1 MITRSRTKHLIKSS
15 SFLQSKQPNKLT
27 MGGNTRTKQ
36 PNKTHPLNGRT
47 KQNTEQFK
55 NSAEQNTKPK
65 TRPERFETRTPE
77 RSEHRTAFANT
88 RTLFCP
94 SPVHIIILSYDHT
107 TILSYHQLVISS
119 YHHIIFMTKVSY

>member
-1 MITRSRTKHLIKSS
+1 
-15 SFLQSKQPNKLT
+15 

-65 TRPERFETRTPE
+65 KRPERFETRTPE

-88 RTLFCP
+88 RTTFCNNADVDVDVDVGVGVGVGVDTDINVAE
-94 SPVHIIILSYDHT
+94 SRSCC
-107 TILSYHQLVISS
+107 
-119 YHHIIFMTKVSY
+119 K

>member
-1 MITRSRTKHLIKSS
+1 
-15 SFLQSKQPNKLT
+15 

-94 SPVHIIILSYDHT
+94 SPDDVTRRRSTSYEVVRHRTPSYDVT
-107 TILSYHQLVISS
+107 TRMNDLEPTDPRRGTTEDIN
-119 YHHIIFMTKVSY
+119 